1 MTSFIRIHTKG
12 VYLQYKGIYVI
23 GPNKVALNYRN
34 IWLSFSG
41 MVALKVRTGGSK
53 SPIIIKYIMKGGHI
67 MLAKIL
73 KKGICILT
81 SFYILLH
88 FTSIITYANDEITT
102 FTQNE
107 KFKILIFY

>member
-1 MTSFIRIHTKG
+1 
-12 VYLQYKGIYVI
+12 
-23 GPNKVALNYRN
+23 
-34 IWLSFSG
+34 
-41 MVALKVRTGGSK
+41 
-53 SPIIIKYIMKGGHI
+53 

>member
-1 MTSFIRIHTKG
+1 MLQCGSPDRWLKEPHNNQ
-12 VYLQYKGIYVI
+12 VYNERGTHYV
-23 GPNKVALNYRN
+23 
-34 IWLSFSG
+34 
-41 MVALKVRTGGSK
+41 SK
-53 SPIIIKYIMKGGHI
+53 DF
-67 MLAKIL
+67 

-81 SFYILLH
+81 SFCILLH